1 MATPSGF
8 ICPITHDIMTDPV
21 MCTDGHSYE
30 RSAILRWLQSHNT
43 SPMTNC
49 VINPGFTPN
58 ISLRNSIQ
66 EFLDSQ
72 TQVTQS
78 QTHTVCNIEV
88 SSNNDM

>member
-8 ICPITHDIMTDPV
+8 ICPITHEIMTDPV

-49 VINPGFTPN
+49 VIDTSSITPN

-66 EFLDSQ
+66 DF
-72 TQVTQS
+72 VAA
-78 QTHTVCNIEV
+78 QTHQVAHSQIDTVCNV
-88 SSNNDM
+88 